1 MSTDDAWLLF
11 ADAVLAR
18 HAIAHG
24 AESAVS
30 RTELDEA
37 LVTART
43 AFHTSLRSDAP
54 FAALATNAALRHV
67 DAEVLALAAA
77 VESSRS
83 RLSLIAFAGPAAGRQ
98 RLTVDAVRLLLGQ
111 ESVLALGPDGAL
123 LTSALVELVED
134 GTWSEQVVAVHH
146 TVLWGLFGSTA
157 PDPDVLVDAEIVTTD
172 ESLGHPLLVVAGAD
186 RMRRRQAAIEHTR
199 GSRFLVTPLPASA
212 VAWSAV
218 VREATLIG
226 CGVIIEVDEEFP
238 DLARRWIT
246 RATHLPWA
254 ITSQHDIPVAD
265 LPRRPWIEVDVA
277 DPATTD
283 DEQSDLLGP
292 AASSTHKLTFDQLH
306 TVARVLPARG
316 GDLSAAVR
324 RLGSGRLEKI
334 ARRIRPT
341 RTWDDIV
348 LTDEQLEQL
357 NGVIARYR
365 YAHRVY
371 GDWGFSAQPS
381 TGIVAMFAGVSGTG
395 KTLAA
400 EIVAGELS
408 LDVFKLDLSSVVSKY
423 IGETEKNLEEVFSA
437 ASAGNMVLFF
447 DEADSLFGKRSE
459 VRDAHDRYANIEVS
473 YLLQR
478 LEAYEGLVILATN
491 FEKNIDEA
499 FMRRIHVR
507 VEFPLPGP
515 EQRDRIWQLNL
526 PKTAPVVDIDTHWLA
541 ERFEVSGATIRN
553 AAIHTAFAAAE
564 ADTPI
569 TMEGLIVGVAHEFL
583 KAGRLLKPEHFG
595 PYPGP
600 TAT

>member
-1 MSTDDAWLLF
+1 MVSGNDAWRLF

-18 HAIAHG
+18 HAIARG
-24 AESAVS
+24 AQSDVS
-30 RTELDEA
+30 PADLEAALDAARTELHA
-37 LVTART
+37 
-43 AFHTSLRSDAP
+43 SLETDVP
-54 FAALATNAALRHV
+54 FALLASNAALRTI
-67 DAEVLALAAA
+67 DAEVLAVAAA
-77 VESSRS
+77 VESSQS
-83 RLSLIAFAGPAAGRQ
+83 RQSLLAAPPAGGRQ
-98 RLTVDAVRLLLGQ
+98 RLTIDAVGLMLGP
-111 ESVLALGPDGAL
+111 EHTLALDPNSPL
-123 LTSALVELVED
+123 LNSALVDLLDD
-134 GTWSEQVVAVHH
+134 GTWSEQVVVVERSVIWA
-146 TVLWGLFGSTA
+146 LFGSSA
-157 PDPDVLVDAEIVTTD
+157 PDPDVPVGAEIVSSD
-172 ESLGHPLLVVAGAD
+172 QPLGSPLVVVAGAD
-186 RMRRRQAAIEHTR
+186 KMRRRQAAIRHTR
-199 GSRFLVTPLPASA
+199 GSRFLVTPMPTSP
-212 VAWSAV
+212 VEWSAV
-218 VREATLIG
+218 VREATLVG
-226 CGVIIEVDEEFP
+226 CGVIIEVDEVLT

-246 RATHLPWA
+246 RAAHLPWA
-254 ITSQHDIPVAD
+254 ITSQYDIPVAD
-265 LPRRPWIEVDVA
+265 LPGRPWVEVDVA

-283 DEQSDLLGP
+283 AEQTDLLGP

-316 GDLSAAVR
+316 GDLAAAVR
-324 RLGSGRLEKI
+324 RLGSGKLEKI

-348 LTDEQLEQL
+348 LSEEQLEQIH
-357 NGVIARYR
+357 GVIARYR
-365 YAHRVY
+365 FAQRVY

-515 EQRDRIWQLNL
+515 EQRHRIWQLNL
-526 PKTAPVVDIDTHWLA
+526 PKTAPVGDVDLRWLA
-541 ERFEVSGATIRN
+541 DRFEVSGATIRN
-553 AAIHTAFAAAE
+553 SAIRTAFAAAA
-564 ADTPI
+564 ADTTI
-569 TMEGLIVGVAHEFL
+569 TMEGLTIGLAQELV
-583 KAGRLLKPEHFG
+583 KAGRLLKAEDFG
-595 PYPGP
+595 PYHGLL
-600 TAT
+600 AT